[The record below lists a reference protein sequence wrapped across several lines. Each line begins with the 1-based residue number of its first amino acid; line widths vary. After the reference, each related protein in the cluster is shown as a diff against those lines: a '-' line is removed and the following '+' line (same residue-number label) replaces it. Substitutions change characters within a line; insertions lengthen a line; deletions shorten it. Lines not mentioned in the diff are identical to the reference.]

1 MDNSD
6 AKPLQ
11 NENFDISEGWESD
24 MKGISQQLQESQTG
38 KILQYKTIQQFTGA
52 PMAADGRINQPSNR
66 VPTTLID
73 KKSSRL
79 PDPQQQS
86 SSAGVSPAV
95 QFVWVAERTEQQ
107 KSGLFQPQSSTPSA
121 RDMHELSGDSTGRNS
136 RWIQP
141 IVTPKTASTLNKR
154 RAAGARG
161 EEDTV

>member
-1 MDNSD
+1 LANRD

-24 MKGISQQLQESQTG
+24 VKRISDQLQESQTG

-79 PDPQQQS
+79 PDPPQQS

-95 QFVWVAERTEQQ
+95 QFVWVAEETGQQ
-107 KSGLFQPQSSTPSA
+107 KPGLYQTKSSGPVTNAPHK
-121 RDMHELSGDSTGRNS
+121 RSGDSTMRNS

-141 IVTPKTASTLNKR
+141 IGTATTPYAVNEPEL
-154 RAAGARG
+154 
-161 EEDTV
+161 EERKI